1 MVNLCYYIYEH
12 SHNCE
17 YIENCNTKKKKK
29 KKNKKTKTE
38 HPRLIIWMS
47 HSIVSICQ
55 DATTN
60 GVCRFRAK
68 VRATHYEVALRNTTF
83 FRVMGNVGRIV
94 KDDFLNPHRTLVRW
108 YRCTTYITNAV
119 SIRMQAAMTNVESKY
134 LCQTP
139 NMWGS
144 VSKGYAIMTSSLTSS
159 TTISQQK
166 EF

>member
-17 YIENCNTKKKKK
+17 YIENCNTKKKTKK
-29 KKNKKTKTE
+29 QK
-38 HPRLIIWMS
+38 L
-47 HSIVSICQ
+47 SILVSSSGCHTQ
-55 DATTN
+55 LSPSVRTPQQMEYV
-60 GVCRFRAK
+60 GFRAK
-68 VRATHYEVALRNTTF
+68 ARATHYEVALRNTTF
-83 FRVMGNVGRIV
+83 FHVMGNVGRIV